1 MVAFFGAIV
10 ADIQRIFVFQQLLEV
25 FAHGFHA
32 FVAKRLVERMV
43 NINRRRVHQAVGVC
57 AVLSVLFDNVVS
69 AVVSGA
75 ENVPQF
81 MFDNVFKQVFL
92 AFVKVFYRNSE
103 TQILHAVTGAGR
115 RKGVNGQCNAQRIFA
130 VVGVG
135 PKLDQFSESKPLLPE
150 SCLARSMYQSVEA

>member
-1 MVAFFGAIV
+1 
-10 ADIQRIFVFQQLLEV
+10 
-25 FAHGFHA
+25 
-32 FVAKRLVERMV
+32 MV
-43 NINRRRVHQAVGVC
+43 NVNRRRVHQAVGVC
-57 AVLSVLFDNVVS
+57 AVLSILFDNVVS

-103 TQILHAVTGAGR
+103 TQILHTVTGAGR

-130 VVGVG
+130 IVGVG
-135 PKLDQFSESKPLLPE
+135 PKLDQFFRIKAVVAGKLFGALNVP
-150 SCLARSMYQSVEA
+150 VG

>member
-10 ADIQRIFVFQQLLEV
+10 ADVQRIFVFQQLLEI

-32 FVAKRLVERMV
+32 FVAKWLVERMV
-43 NINRRRVHQAVGVC
+43 NVNRRRVHQAAGVG
-57 AVLSVLFDNVVS
+57 AVLPVLFDNMVS
-69 AVVSGA
+69 AVVCGA

-81 MFDNVFKQVFL
+81 MFDNVFKQVFP

-103 TQILHAVTGAGR
+103 PQILHAVTGAGR

-135 PKLDQFSESKPLLPE
+135 SELDQFFRIKAVVAGKLFGALNVP
-150 SCLARSMYQSVEA
+150 VG